1 MRRMLVL
8 AACALGACGG
18 DTRPDSG
25 PDAGIDGFCERAM
38 ASVDAFLAR
47 ARADHPTPPDPRY
60 GGTAVVGTQVELAGG
75 LGPTAHDVLGTQYQ
89 QFVTMMTLVAY
100 DSTLMPRPYL
110 ARSWEVNED
119 TTEITF
125 HLRED
130 IVWHDGERTDARD
143 VAFTYALVTD
153 PATGYPNPGY
163 FDLYD
168 REAGMRVVDDFT
180 VRVGMRPHPDYMDA
194 WRALTIMPEHLLSGV
209 PHEEIA
215 AHPFGARCAVGNGP
229 FVFREHRPQDRW
241 VFDANP
247 AFPQA
252 LGGRPLLDRIVHR
265 VIPDQT
271 TLLTELLTGGV
282 DVLIDAQPDQV
293 ERITGA
299 GLQVLRYPDR
309 RSVYVVWNSRR
320 PQLADPRVRRA
331 LTMATNRRELV
342 QASLKGYGRVAH
354 TTIPPF
360 HRAYDP
366 TVVPGVPYDPEGA
379 GRLLDEA
386 GWTDRNGDGIREN
399 EAGMPLSIELKYN
412 TGNQQRQ
419 DIAEIMQAQLREIG
433 VAVTTTA
440 VEPSALAA
448 QVFDPDRRDFEG
460 LVFGYVND
468 YRFDDRD
475 LFHSDRA
482 RGPFA
487 LSGTQV
493 PEMDRLMDT
502 LAEIVDPVAAQPL
515 WDEYQRV
522 QDREQPYTMLY
533 FPEKIDAVGKR
544 MRGVLFD
551 VRGEWAG
558 VRDWWIPAELR

>member
-1 MRRMLVL
+1 MRTVLVL

-18 DTRPDSG
+18 DRPG
-25 PDAGIDGFCERAM
+25 GGAEGGAAAFCERAM
-38 ASVDAFLAR
+38 TAVDAFLQR
-47 ARADHPTPPDPRY
+47 ARTEHPLPNDPRF

-89 QFVTMMTLVAY
+89 QFVSMMTLVTY
-100 DSTLMPRPYL
+100 DSTLTPKPYL
-110 ARSWEVNED
+110 ARSWEVNDD
-119 TTEITF
+119 TTEIVF

-130 IVWHDGERTDARD
+130 VVWHDGERTDARD

-168 REAGMRVVDDFT
+168 RAEGMQVQDDFT
-180 VRVGMRPHPDYMDA
+180 VRIGLRPHSDYMDA
-194 WRALTIMPEHLLSGV
+194 WRALTIMPAHLLADV

-215 AHPFGARCAVGNGP
+215 AHPFGSRCAVGNGP

-241 VFDANP
+241 IFEANP
-247 AFPQA
+247 AFPDA
-252 LGGRPLLDRIVHR
+252 LGGRPYLDRIVHR
-265 VIPDQT
+265 VVPDQT

-282 DVLIDAQPDQV
+282 DVLVDARPDQV
-293 ERITGA
+293 QRILEA
-299 GLQVLRYPDR
+299 GLEVLRYPDR

-331 LTMATNRRELV
+331 FTMATNREELV
-342 QASLKGYGRVAH
+342 QASLMGYGRVAH

-366 TVVPGVPYDPEGA
+366 SVVPGVAYDPDGA
-379 GRLLDEA
+379 GRLLEEA
-386 GWTDRNGDGIREN
+386 GWRDGDGDGVREN
-399 EAGMPLSIELKYN
+399 AAGTPLHVELKYN
-412 TGNQQRQ
+412 TGNRQRQ
-419 DIAEIMQAQLREIG
+419 DIAEIMQAQLRTVG
-433 VAVTTTA
+433 VEVTTTA

-448 QVFDPDRRDFEG
+448 QVLDPDRRDFDG

-475 LFHSDRA
+475 LFHSERD
-482 RGPFA
+482 RGPYA
-487 LSGTQV
+487 LSGTRV
-493 PEMDRLMDT
+493 SEMDRLMDT
-502 LAEIVDPVAAQPL
+502 LAVMSDPIAAKPL

-522 QDREQPYTMLY
+522 QEREHPYTMLY
-533 FPEKIDAVGKR
+533 FPEKIDAVGRR
-544 MRGVLFD
+544 MRGVSFD

-558 VRDWWIPAELR
+558 VREWWIDAGRR